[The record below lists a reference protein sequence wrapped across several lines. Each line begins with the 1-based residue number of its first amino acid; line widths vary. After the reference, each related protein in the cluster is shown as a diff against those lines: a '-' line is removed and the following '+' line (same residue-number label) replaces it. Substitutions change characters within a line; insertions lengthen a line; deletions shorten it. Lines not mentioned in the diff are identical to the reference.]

1 MNNRPEVSRVNIFGR
16 EYTIRGAGSPA
27 YIAEIAH
34 YVDLKMRQMTDNAT
48 MASTAKVAIF
58 AALNIADELFSKRS
72 QLGELEDSHS
82 SELGRLADLIEQV
95 LAETSRGPRVSDGIT
110 SHAALLDGP
119 CRLASLISAGQHIR
133 RTAVARGA
141 PRSIGS

>member
-1 MNNRPEVSRVNIFGR
+1 MSNSPEVTRVNIFGR

-58 AALNIADELFSKRS
+58 AALNIADELFRKRS
-72 QLGELEDSHS
+72 QLGELEDSQS
-82 SELGRLADLIEQV
+82 NELGRLADLVEQV
-95 LAETSRGPRVSDGIT
+95 LAETSRGPT
-110 SHAALLDGP
+110 SQS
-119 CRLASLISAGQHIR
+119 ASPPQARISNAQAGQPAIQQSS
-133 RTAVARGA
+133 TSEV
-141 PRSIGS
+141 PL

>member
-1 MNNRPEVSRVNIFGR
+1 MSNNPEVTRVNIFGR

-58 AALNIADELFSKRS
+58 AALNIADELFRKRS
-72 QLGELEDSHS
+72 QLGELEDSQS
-82 SELGRLADLIEQV
+82 NELGRLADLVEQV
-95 LAETSRGPRVSDGIT
+95 LAETSRGPASQSASPPQARISNAQAGKPVIQQSST
-110 SHAALLDGP
+110 SEVPL
-119 CRLASLISAGQHIR
+119 
-133 RTAVARGA
+133 
-141 PRSIGS
+141 